1 MNGQLG
7 KTSTN
12 RHRNGEIE
20 SSYTTAF
27 CNRARFE
34 MFLAQNPMNLLSDRV
49 PPIKFTIP
57 LRLDAHSIL
66 SKTGF
71 VEVEV
76 SPGQSYDVPLDLYVA
91 LVNHI
96 KLSNPDA
103 VPTRS
108 EGGTKVI
115 RRLEKH
121 ASLKY
126 GHMSF
131 LSTGSRAT
139 PMSHGRWRLSMH
151 RPDHL
156 TLKTCSRSSPS
167 FRIAF
172 LLRLASRQDST
183 L

>member
-121 ASLKY
+121 ASLKKY
-126 GHMSF
+126 
-131 LSTGSRAT
+131 
-139 PMSHGRWRLSMH
+139 
-151 RPDHL
+151 
-156 TLKTCSRSSPS
+156 LKLFWC
-167 FRIAF
+167 FN
-172 LLRLASRQDST
+172 D
-183 L
+183 